1 MFEGLFAVAGWLA
14 LPLFILGFWPL
25 VKGADWLVDG
35 GSALAARFNI
45 PTLVIGLTIVAF
57 GTSMPELVVNMFA
70 ATGGSTD
77 IALGNII
84 GSNLFN
90 VLGILGVTALVR
102 PITAKHTT
110 TWFEIPLVLVAAVA
124 VSILAADVLFNG
136 ASIGQEVLSR
146 GDGLILLV
154 FFAVFLGYSLNLALT
169 GDFDE
174 GLSIRDW
181 SRLKSVFFILA
192 GLVLLV
198 VGGKIIVDSAVQM
211 AEFFGL
217 SERVI
222 GLTVV
227 SIGTSLPELA
237 TSVVA
242 ARKGNSDIALG
253 NIVGSNIF
261 NILLILGLTS
271 VITPVPV
278 PAASHFDILANIGIT
293 VLLMAFILYPR
304 GRTLGRPQ
312 GGIFVGLY
320 LAYTAWLIVAPLL
333 GIGVAV

>member
-1 MFEGLFAVAGWLA
+1 MAGWLA

-70 ATGGSTD
+70 ATSGSTD

-90 VLGILGVTALVR
+90 ILAILGVSALVK
-102 PITAKHTT
+102 PIVAKSTT
-110 TWFEIPLVLVAAVA
+110 TWIEIPLVLVAALAVA
-124 VSILAADVLFNG
+124 ILAADVLFNG
-136 ASIGQEVLSR
+136 ASVGQEVLSR

-154 FFAVFLGYSLNLALT
+154 FFAVFLGYTLNLALS

-174 GLSIRDW
+174 GLTIRDW
-181 SRLKSVFFILA
+181 GRLKSMFFIVA

-198 VGGKIIVDSAVQM
+198 IGGKIIVDSAVQM
-211 AEFFGL
+211 AKFFGL

-242 ARKGNSDIALG
+242 ARKGNADIALG

-261 NILLILGLTS
+261 NVLFILGLTA

-278 PAASHFDILANIGIT
+278 PAASHSDILINIAVT

-304 GRTLGRPQ
+304 GRTLSRPE

-320 LAYTAWLIVAPLL
+320 VLYTAWLLAAPLL
-333 GIGVAV
+333 

>member
-1 MFEGLFAVAGWLA
+1 MFDALFAVAGWLA

-35 GSALAARFNI
+35 GSSLAARFNI

-84 GSNLFN
+84 GSNIFN
-90 VLGILGVTALVR
+90 ILAILGVSALVK
-102 PITAKHTT
+102 PIVAKSTT
-110 TWFEIPLVLVAAVA
+110 TWIEVPLVLVAALA
-124 VSILAADVLFNG
+124 VSILASDVLFNG
-136 ASIGQEVLSR
+136 ASLGQEVLSR

-154 FFAVFLGYSLNLALT
+154 FFAVFLGYTLNLALS
-169 GDFDE
+169 GDFEE
-174 GLSIRDW
+174 GLTIRDW
-181 SRLKSVFFILA
+181 SRAKAAFFVVA

-198 VGGKIIVDSAVQM
+198 IGGKIIVDSAVQI
-211 AEFFGL
+211 AQSFGI
-217 SERVI
+217 SERII
-222 GLTVV
+222 GLTIV

-242 ARKGNSDIALG
+242 ARKGNADIALG

-261 NILLILGLTS
+261 NIFFILGLTA

-278 PAASHFDILANIGIT
+278 PAASHLDIGINVLVT
-293 VLLMAFILYPR
+293 LLLMAFILYPR
-304 GRTLGRPQ
+304 GRTISRPE
-312 GGIFVGLY
+312 GGILLGLY
-320 LAYTAWLIVAPLL
+320 VLYTAWLVVVPLL
-333 GIGVAV
+333 TTSV